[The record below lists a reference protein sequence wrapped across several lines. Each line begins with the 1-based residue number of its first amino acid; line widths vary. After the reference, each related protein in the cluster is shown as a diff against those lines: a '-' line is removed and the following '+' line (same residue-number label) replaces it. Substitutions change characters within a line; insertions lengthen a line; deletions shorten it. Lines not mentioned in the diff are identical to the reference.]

1 MGVGETSK
9 FSSTDLEGLLKAA
22 LVPVEPDQQFIR
34 RLKAR
39 LVRYEGEGISP
50 IWAVAAGLGIAT
62 LLVVASMGVAL
73 RLLLALLTAIGGR
86 QGRSERPA
94 ESSASLA

>member
-9 FSSTDLEGLLKAA
+9 FSRADLEGLLEAA
-22 LVPVEPDQQFIR
+22 LVPVEPDQQFTR
-34 RLKAR
+34 RLRAR
-39 LVRYEGEGISP
+39 LVRYEGEGMSP

-73 RLLLALLTAIGGR
+73 RLLLALLSLIGDRGN
-86 QGRSERPA
+86 RSERPA
-94 ESSASLA
+94 EGSASVA